1 MTALG
6 RISVELAM
14 KKVLEQQNAQLLR
27 ELKKAAREI
36 RALEEANANLR
47 VELAAAD
54 ALLGSAMDEVLSRGN
69 G

>member
-14 KKVLEQQNAQLLR
+14 KKVLKQQNTQLLR
-27 ELKKAAREI
+27 ELKQARREVL
-36 RALEEANANLR
+36 ALDEANANLR

-54 ALLGSAMDEVLSRGN
+54 ALLGDAMDELLSRGS